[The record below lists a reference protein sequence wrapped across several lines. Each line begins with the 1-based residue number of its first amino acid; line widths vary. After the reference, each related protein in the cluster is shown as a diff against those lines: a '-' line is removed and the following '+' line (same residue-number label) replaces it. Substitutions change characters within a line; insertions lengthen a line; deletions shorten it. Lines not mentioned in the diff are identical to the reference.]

1 MTHISGFSDFV
12 RLFEGGAAIKKS
24 RRIRED
30 EVPLTLEFIYNNLIP
45 ALGIKKDD
53 TVLIGSIG
61 KKEDPSDTSGDIDLG
76 ISAKSLSKSLGTQN
90 NIKEISA
97 ALNQRVISEIPFG
110 LEETPDVNFLKGLN
124 IVSIGWPIG
133 GNFSN
138 GVVQL
143 DLIPISDMEW
153 ADFIYYSPDYRKRE
167 SKYKSAHRNWLF
179 SAILDARK
187 EPKTFDENGE
197 ILDYE
202 TPVLVLSDGLYKYTK
217 SFRGKTKSRLS
228 KASKIPGTETFVTNN
243 PEKFIEL
250 TLGKKYPTD
259 SVKTFEDVFSII
271 NDPGFDLYGKL
282 PEIKEKYVEFIQ
294 RAGLEIPKEIK
305 KS

>member
-1 MTHISGFSDFV
+1 
-12 RLFEGGAAIKKS
+12 
-24 RRIRED
+24 
-30 EVPLTLEFIYNNLIP
+30 
-45 ALGIKKDD
+45 
-53 TVLIGSIG
+53 
-61 KKEDPSDTSGDIDLG
+61 
-76 ISAKSLSKSLGTQN
+76 
-90 NIKEISA
+90 
-97 ALNQRVISEIPFG
+97 
-110 LEETPDVNFLKGLN
+110 
-124 IVSIGWPIG
+124 
-133 GNFSN
+133 
-138 GVVQL
+138 
-143 DLIPISDMEW
+143 
-153 ADFIYYSPDYRKRE
+153 
-167 SKYKSAHRNWLF
+167 
-179 SAILDARK
+179 
-187 EPKTFDENGE
+187 
-197 ILDYE
+197 
-202 TPVLVLSDGLYKYTK
+202 LVLSDGLYKYTK